1 MDRIAVF
8 VDAGYL
14 YAQGSAALVGAKQP
28 RERIEL
34 NDLAIVEKLTLLA
47 QEKAE
52 NLPLLRIYWYDGVS
66 IFRGPGAD
74 QTRLASLDNIKVRFG
89 FINSVGQQKGVDSL
103 IITDLIDLA
112 RNSAISDALLLA
124 GDEDVRIGVQV
135 AQSYGVRVHL
145 VGIAP
150 CRGSQSVQLMQESD
164 TTTEWDR
171 AVVSSFLS
179 VRPSP
184 NAVTAQSVVSTP
196 PAINVNVIPPEELM
210 AVVQE
215 VIDAIAEP
223 GKIAVGQYLLGNR
236 GIPPEYDRQILE
248 AGRTKHGRPLEE
260 TEKRY
265 VRMKF
270 RELFLAKSG
279 NGSTSNGG

>member
-74 QTRLASLDNIKVRFG
+74 QARLAGLDNIKVRFG

-112 RNSAISDALLLA
+112 RNGAISDALLLA

-171 AVVSSFLS
+171 TVVSSFLS
-179 VRPSP
+179 VRPTA
-184 NAVTAQSVVSTP
+184 NAATAQSAVGAP
-196 PAINVNVIPPEELM
+196 PAIGNGVALGELM
-210 AVVQE
+210 ALVQE
-215 VIDAIAEP
+215 VIDAIAES
-223 GKIAVGQYLLGNR
+223 GKTAVEQYLLGNR

-248 AGRTKHGRPLEE
+248 AARTKHHRPLEE

-270 RELFLAKSG
+270 RELFLAG
-279 NGSTSNGG
+279 VGSVGDRG